1 MGKTRI
7 KKTCFLFFS
16 TSFQNYNQKAK
27 MCYFFKKFVDSR
39 VDLAKL
45 FIVNEGGGGGREA
58 GLTSS
63 LVILGISGLTCIIC
77 YYKRERT
84 N

>member
-1 MGKTRI
+1 
-7 KKTCFLFFS
+7 
-16 TSFQNYNQKAK
+16 

-45 FIVNEGGGGGREA
+45 FIVNEGGGGREA

-77 YYKRERT
+77 YYNREKLEQINNLKKKVQNINFDSKNLKT
-84 N
+84 K

>member
-1 MGKTRI
+1 
-7 KKTCFLFFS
+7 
-16 TSFQNYNQKAK
+16 
-27 MCYFFKKFVDSR
+27 MCYFLRKFVDSR

-45 FIVNEGGGGGREA
+45 FIVNEGGGRREA

-77 YYKRERT
+77 YYKREKLEQI
-84 N
+84 NYLKKEKSSKY

>member
-1 MGKTRI
+1 
-7 KKTCFLFFS
+7 
-16 TSFQNYNQKAK
+16 
-27 MCYFFKKFVDSR
+27 MCYFFKKIVDSR
-39 VDLAKL
+39 ADLAKL
-45 FIVNEGGGGGREA
+45 FIVNEDEEGGGGRSEAAAAVA

-77 YYKRERT
+77 YVLQERER